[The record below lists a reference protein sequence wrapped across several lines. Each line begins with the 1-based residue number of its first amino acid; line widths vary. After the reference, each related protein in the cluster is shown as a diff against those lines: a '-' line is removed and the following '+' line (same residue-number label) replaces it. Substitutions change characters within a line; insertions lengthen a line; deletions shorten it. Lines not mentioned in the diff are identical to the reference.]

1 MKGIFDDDDDD
12 SVFDQIAEFFNDIID
27 AIRDFFEN
35 LFGN

>member
-1 MKGIFDDDDDD
+1 MKGIFDDDDD
-12 SVFDQIAEFFNDIID
+12 SIFDQIAEFFNDIVD